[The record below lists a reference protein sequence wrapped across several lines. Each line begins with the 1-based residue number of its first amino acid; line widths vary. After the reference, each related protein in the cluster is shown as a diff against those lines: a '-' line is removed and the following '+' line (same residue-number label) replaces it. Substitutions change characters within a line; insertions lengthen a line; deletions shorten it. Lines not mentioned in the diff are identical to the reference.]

1 MDGQHNIKYFLEPE
15 VSKKLKMGDEN
26 EQQGLWQLI

>member
-26 EQQGLWQLI
+26 EQGLWQFI